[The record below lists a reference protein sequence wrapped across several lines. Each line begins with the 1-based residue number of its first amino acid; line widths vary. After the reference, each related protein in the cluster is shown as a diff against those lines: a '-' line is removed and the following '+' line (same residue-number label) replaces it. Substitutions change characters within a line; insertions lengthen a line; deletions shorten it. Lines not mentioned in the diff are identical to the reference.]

1 MKKVYLAISLLL
13 LMNVVIAQSRYWV
26 GPSGGQWSSAANW
39 SATSGGTSGASYPVA
54 ANDVIFDNGFSGTV
68 DMDVLSSTTFSV
80 NSLLI
85 TGNSTVTLQRTQTG
99 GGTRVFQLMSTG
111 TSTKGLQINSG
122 STLVIDAN
130 DNTTGTLN
138 VDLALTGSAGV
149 TGEIAGNLYF
159 KGSGVAGT
167 GSAQLDL
174 QDDATHYAALVV
186 KSGGLI
192 KYFVNSGNTSP
203 GSGNYLTMEA
213 GSIYE
218 LNKNGGSFPP
228 GNWDANS
235 LVRMTGTTS
244 TISPTF
250 NGTVY
255 GNLEWNSPGQST
267 SYVFNKDLTFN
278 NVDFVSTNNQPVR
291 IKSGASAGV
300 LTLTINGNLTV
311 GATTR
316 LELTG
321 NTTTTGNGGR
331 ISLKGNLINSGIIT
345 TTGMAGTVNEFEMS
359 GVVNQQITNT
369 GTFAGT
375 LITFIQNNTGGS
387 TLLTPLSLPNNLVL
401 TSGKIFTTSTN
412 LLTMIDNATYTGGS
426 SISFVEGPM
435 KKIGDENFTFPIG
448 MGSIYA
454 PAGITHVSGTTA
466 ATDAFTAE
474 YKRTNPQGVYG
485 KVYAAGIDHISF
497 VEYWDITKNAGNVSL
512 VKNVQLT
519 ATALSFA
526 KVLASTFVSHF
537 SGGQWTKEPSSST
550 VTGSSGGFE
559 LGTVITTAGIS
570 TFSPFTLATDLSFTN
585 NPLPINLVKFSGE
598 KIAAT
603 QAGLSWELATA
614 CSPKAIFEIEK
625 STDGRTFS
633 TLATIAGNELNR
645 FYSHTD
651 TRLTKEVNY
660 YRLKMIDEEGKIT
673 YSKVITIIRNSK
685 SILITSI
692 VPNPVQHTASI
703 TIASTKTELA
713 QLVIYDVSGKLI
725 KQWQT
730 VLAEGI
736 NIIPLLAERLHAGLY
751 YLKVNGTIGNFS
763 TQFIKQ

>member
-13 LMNVVIAQSRYWV
+13 LMNVVNAQSRYWV
-26 GPSGGQWSSAANW
+26 GPSGGAWSATSNW
-39 SATSGGTSGASYPVA
+39 SATSGGTAGVSYPVT
-54 ANDVIFDNGFSGTV
+54 ANDVVFDNGFSGIV
-68 DMDVLSSTTFSV
+68 DMDVLSPTTFSI

-85 TGNSTVTLQRTQTG
+85 TGNSTVTLQRTQNG
-99 GGTRVFQLMSTG
+99 GGTRVFQLMSTS

-122 STLVIDAN
+122 STLTIDAVN
-130 DNTTGTLN
+130 SG
-138 VDLALTGSAGV
+138 TGSIDFLLAFTGGAGV
-149 TGEIAGNLYF
+149 TGEITGNLNF
-159 KGSGVAGT
+159 KGTGT
-167 GSAQLDL
+167 TTGGASLDL
-174 QDDATHYAALVV
+174 QDDATHYAALSV
-186 KSGGLI
+186 KNAGLI
-192 KYFVNSGNTSP
+192 KYFTNSGNTSP
-203 GSGNYLTMEA
+203 ATGTYLTMES

-218 LNKNGGSFPP
+218 LNKSGGSFPS

-235 LVRMTGTTS
+235 LLKVTGLPTTLA
-244 TISPTF
+244 PTF
-250 NGTVY
+250 GGTIY

-267 SYVFNKDLTFN
+267 SFVFNNNLTFN
-278 NVDFVSTNNQPVR
+278 NVDFVTTNNQPVR
-291 IKSGASAGV
+291 VKSGASTNV
-300 LTLTINGNLTV
+300 ITLTINGNLTV
-311 GATTR
+311 STTSR

-321 NTTTTGNGGR
+321 NTATSSYGGR
-331 ISLKGNLINSGIIT
+331 INLKGNLTNSGIIT
-345 TTGMAGTVNEFEMS
+345 TSGVTGTVNEFEMN
-359 GVVNQQITNT
+359 GVSNQQITNT
-369 GTFAGT
+369 GTFSGSLLT
-375 LITFIQNNTGGS
+375 VIQNNTAGT
-387 TLLTPLSLPNNLVL
+387 TLLTPLTLPYNLVL
-401 TSGKIFTTSTN
+401 TSGKIFTTTTN
-412 LLTMIDNATYTGGS
+412 LLTMLDNTTYTGGS
-426 SISFVEGPM
+426 STSFVEGPM
-435 KKIGDENFTFPIG
+435 KKIGDEDFIFPIG

-526 KVLASTFVSHF
+526 KVLANTFISHF
-537 SGGQWTKEPSSST
+537 SAGQWTKEPSSYT
-550 VTGSSGGFE
+550 VTGTSGVFE

-585 NPLPINLVKFSGE
+585 NPLPINLVKFSVE

-614 CSPKAIFEIEK
+614 CSPKANFEIEK
-625 STDGRTFS
+625 STDGRVFS
-633 TLATIAGNELNR
+633 TLTTIAGNELNR

-660 YRLKMIDEEGKIT
+660 YRLKMIDEDGKVT
-673 YSKVITIIRNSK
+673 YSKVIAIINNSK
-685 SILITSI
+685 SLLITSI

-703 TIASTKTELA
+703 TIASTKAALA
-713 QLVIYDVSGKLI
+713 QLIIYDISGKLI
-725 KQWQT
+725 KQSQAALT
-730 VLAEGI
+730 EGI
-736 NIIPLLAERLHAGLY
+736 NTLPLNVENLPAGFY
-751 YLKVNGTIGNFS
+751 YLKLAGTTGNFS